1 MSRTG
6 PRLFSIPSGTAF
18 LPAFAKA
25 LLEGRLVED
34 FPGCPGDPLAL
45 ASATIYVPTRRA
57 ARALR
62 SVLVDFNAV
71 SGSVKSAILP
81 AIRPLGDVD
90 EDAAFFN
97 ASGAGASGM
106 FDLNPPI
113 GNSERLLLLA
123 RLIRPWRESLPAH
136 VRALFGVDDVSV
148 PATTAD
154 AIWLARDLAGLM
166 DQVETDNAKWSEL
179 AGIAPEDLAD
189 WWQVTLGFLNIVTKL
204 WPGILAERKMSN
216 PAAHR
221 NDLIWGEVGRLRDR
235 PPAGPVIVAGSTGSI
250 PATAELISAIAGLPN
265 GAVVLPGL
273 DRDLDEATWRMLG
286 AGQDNPSTFGHPQ
299 YGLHKLL
306 QTIGVSRG
314 DVEHIEDMPRGK
326 RLRERV
332 LSEALR
338 PAETTDAW
346 GRLSSDPDMQPDA
359 LREAAQ
365 KFDLIETANERE
377 EALAV
382 ALALRDAI
390 DQEGKTAALVTA
402 DRNLARRVVGELARF
417 GIDADDSGGRHL
429 RDVETATLLRL
440 AVETVFNPG
449 DPVALL
455 ALVKHPLLR
464 LGGLRIDRR
473 LAAETLELVAFRG
486 GTGRAS
492 ILDLPSFFDE
502 RLEESAHQPWRPAWH
517 DTITPEMIAAAR
529 SLCESLSQAVA
540 PLAPF
545 ATISRRTEIGEIT
558 RATVAV
564 LENMARDENGSVASF
579 YSGERGEQLASFL
592 RGLVASEAELD
603 LEANEWP
610 AILEALMAGETVK
623 PHPGG
628 HPRVFIWGALEARLQ
643 TMDTV
648 VIGGLNEGS
657 WPAKT
662 RNDPF
667 MSRPMKAMIA
677 LDPPERRTGLA
688 AHDFQMALG
697 MDHVVLSRSQRSD
710 NAPTVTSRW
719 LQRLETVLGGEVTN
733 EMRCRGARYIHW
745 SREIDRAPDV
755 PFVKRPEPAPPVS
768 ARPKHFSV
776 TEIETLRR
784 DPYAIFAKR
793 ILKLRP
799 LEPLIRDPAA
809 AERGTLFHDIL
820 GHFTQEGV
828 DPQAPEAAGRLMELG
843 RVLFADMDLP
853 TEIEAVW
860 WPRFIAIIPQFLEW
874 ERGRAHDVQARFA
887 EIASEKRE
895 VEGLGVTLSGRA
907 DRIDLMRDGTAQIID
922 YKTGSTPSPRQA
934 HVLLSPQLALEAAL
948 LARGGFQDVG
958 SVRASDLTYVRLKAG
973 GEVKPESI
981 LKISRPPSEKTAP
994 ALGEEAWQRLAQLL
1008 AEYQKP
1014 DKGYLSRALPFRE
1027 TDLTGDYD
1035 HLARVL
1041 EWSAGGD
1048 AGGEGGE

>member
-1 MSRTG
+1 M
-6 PRLFSIPSGTAF
+6 
-18 LPAFAKA
+18 
-25 LLEGRLVED
+25 
-34 FPGCPGDPLAL
+34 

-62 SVLVDFNAV
+62 SVLVDMNPA
-71 SGSVKSAILP
+71 KSAILP

-97 ASGAGASGM
+97 AGSAGV

-113 GNSERLLLLA
+113 GNAERLLLLA

-166 DQVETDNAKWSEL
+166 DQMETDGAKWSEL
-179 AGIAPEDLAD
+179 ASIAPDDLAD
-189 WWQVTLGFLNIVTKL
+189 WWRVTLGFLDIVTRL
-204 WPGILAERKMSN
+204 WPKILDERRQSN

-221 NDLIWGEVGRLRDR
+221 NQLILGEAARLRAN
-235 PPAGPVIVAGSTGSI
+235 PPAGPVIAAGSTGSI
-250 PATAELISAIAGLPN
+250 PATAELISVIAGLPQ
-265 GAVVLPGL
+265 GAIVLPGL
-273 DRDLDEATWRMLG
+273 DRDLDDGAWRLLGEAE
-286 AGQDNPSTFGHPQ
+286 DNPSTFGHPQ

-306 QTIGVSRG
+306 RSIGALREN
-314 DVEHIEDMPRGK
+314 VEHIEAMPDDK
-326 RLRERV
+326 RLREFV

-338 PAETTDAW
+338 PAETTDKW
-346 GRLSSDPDMQPDA
+346 GALSRDPLMQP
-359 LREAAQ
+359 LSLQRAAQ
-365 KFDLIETANERE
+365 KIDLIETANERE

-390 DQEGKTAALVTA
+390 EGEGEGEDRTAALVTA

-429 RDVETATLLRL
+429 RDTETATLLRL
-440 AVETVFNPG
+440 AVETMFNPG

-464 LGGLRIDRR
+464 LGGSRIERR

-492 ILDLPSFFDE
+492 IADLPAFFDR
-502 RLEESAHQPWRPAWH
+502 RLEESAGQSWQPAWH
-517 DTITPEMIAAAR
+517 ETVTPDIIAAAR
-529 SLCESLSQAVA
+529 GLCVRLSEAVA

-545 ATISRRTEIGEIT
+545 TIVNRRTEIGEIA
-558 RATVAV
+558 RATVEV
-564 LENMARDENGSVASF
+564 LENLARDESGSIAAF
-579 YSGERGEQLASFL
+579 YSGERGEKLASFL
-592 RGLVASEAELD
+592 RGLVSSEAGLD
-603 LEANEWP
+603 FDSVEWP

-628 HPRVFIWGALEARLQ
+628 HPRLFVWGALEARLQ
-643 TMDTV
+643 TVDTV

-697 MDHVVLSRSQRSD
+697 MDHVVLSRSQRAD
-710 NAPTVTSRW
+710 NAPTVPSRW
-719 LQRLETVLGGEVTN
+719 LQRLQTVLGADLVKD
-733 EMRCRGARYIHW
+733 MRGRGARFIHW
-745 SREIDRAPDV
+745 AREIDRAPDV
-755 PFVKRPEPAPPVS
+755 PFVKRPEPAPPVE

-784 DPYAIFAKR
+784 DPYAIFAKK

-820 GHFTQEGV
+820 GHFTQQGI
-828 DPQAPEAAGRLMELG
+828 DPLSPEAARQLTEFGRLFFEE
-843 RVLFADMDLP
+843 MDLP
-853 TEIEAVW
+853 VEIEAVW
-860 WPRFIAIIPQFLEW
+860 WPRFTALIPQFLRW
-874 ERGRAHDVQARFA
+874 ERERAHGVQQRFA

-907 DRIDLMRDGTAQIID
+907 DRIDLMRDGMAEIID

-948 LARGGFQDVG
+948 LLRGAFRELG
-958 SVRASDLTYVRLKAG
+958 SVKASDLTYVRLRAG
-973 GEVKPESI
+973 GEVRPESV
-981 LKISRPPSEKTAP
+981 LKISRPPSEKTAL
-994 ALGEEAWQRLAQLL
+994 AMGEEAWQRLAQLL
-1008 AEYQKP
+1008 TEYKKP
-1014 DKGYLSRALPFRE
+1014 AKGYLSRALPFRE
-1027 TDLTGDYD
+1027 SDLTGDYD